1 VGSRLAK
8 TFLLLGVCA
17 AGLTISVSASAYDQ
31 QVSST
36 LWAEGYS
43 VPARDG
49 SLVARRRIVEDL
61 HLAAWNLLA
70 DEADPYYQGPR
81 LSIELGL
88 RLDTDFAVGPGERDP
103 DDHAAY
109 VPGVKPLQADV
120 MFAYLDARGFW
131 DGSLDVRA
139 GRQIRLDTLGYFAFD
154 GAELVL
160 YLPIGLSLSTFLGY
174 EVRGGDLLGYDQLEL
189 DGVDSGGRDDE
200 LDADRYGDRV
210 DPEPR
215 LAVGTELSLTP
226 VSWIDAGFSV
236 RAVGLSQPLAD
247 QRLGGRL
254 ALGTRPVRAFGR
266 VVWSPMLDRRDDLGE
281 AFVEQTLV
289 SEADAE
295 LEVTPHD
302 VISVLAE
309 YHLYRPTFEADSIFN
324 VFNLTPQND
333 LGGRVVTRFGAF
345 GVSAWGFTRLADGSA
360 GLAGDESDSWVSGA
374 GGGLGGNYRTA
385 TNRLSARLS
394 GLREWGETRV
404 GVELGGGHGFLQN
417 RLWAGLRGSYWHIA
431 DGFSEQLSG
440 DVVGYVATAR
450 FRITEGAE
458 VLGEFENYFGGGR
471 EPRFVALGILQ
482 LELWR

>member
-1 VGSRLAK
+1 LLA
-8 TFLLLGVCA
+8 VVA
-17 AGLTISVSASAYDQ
+17 ASFSAADSAHSYDQ
-31 QVSST
+31 QITST

-49 SLVARRRIVEDL
+49 SLVGRRRIVEDL
-61 HLAAWNLLA
+61 HLAAWNLLSG
-70 DEADPYYQGPR
+70 EADPYYEGPR

-88 RLDTDFAVGPGERDP
+88 RLDTDFAIPASVRDP
-103 DDHAAY
+103 DEYDTY
-109 VPGVKPLQADV
+109 VPGARPMQMDV
-120 MFAYLDARGFW
+120 MFAYVDARGFW
-131 DGSLDVRA
+131 NGSLDVRA

-154 GAELVL
+154 GAELVV
-160 YLPIGLSLSTFLGY
+160 YMPVGLSVSTFFGY

-200 LDADRYGDRV
+200 LDADRYGDRS
-210 DPEPR
+210 DPNPR
-215 LAVGTELSLTP
+215 MAVGTEISLSP
-226 VSWIDAGFSV
+226 RSWFDAGFSV
-236 RAVGLSQPLAD
+236 RTVGLSEPMAD

-254 ALGTRPVRAFGR
+254 TLGTRPVRAFGR
-266 VVWSPMLDRRDDLGE
+266 VIWSPLLDRRDDLSE

-302 VISVLAE
+302 AISVLAE

-324 VFNLTPQND
+324 VFNLLPQND
-333 LGGRVVTRFGAF
+333 LGGRVVTRIGPFGAS
-345 GVSAWGFTRLADGSA
+345 VWGFSRLVDESA
-360 GLAGDESDSWVSGA
+360 GLSGDETDAWVSGA

-385 TNRLSARLS
+385 TNRVSARLS

-404 GVELGGGHGFLQN
+404 GAELGGGHEFLN
-417 RLWAGLRGSYWHIA
+417 GRLWAGLRGSYWHIA

-440 DVVGYVATAR
+440 DVVGYAASLR
-450 FRITEGAE
+450 FRITQGAE

-471 EPRFVALGILQ
+471 EPRFVALAILQ